1 MFFEKLKN
9 STAKNHILVF
19 IILSGFYFG
28 IIPTLSCLAEIGLE
42 IKPDQIPNHGKN
54 IKDFVPQGWILSDSV
69 QGELNPDGVKGAVLM
84 LIEIGAPK
92 SPESRPI
99 IVVLKKQIDG
109 KWQKIAIANRILLCH
124 LCGGMFFQPP
134 KKTIPVKLEKG
145 VIIIDQI
152 SGSRGVFQSLHRF
165 WFDQKLNQV
174 VLIGED
180 IQIRDRATGDS
191 NKQSI
196 NYLTGEKITEKYR
209 NNRKLGA
216 TGVLETKMY
225 SVPRSIQPIESI
237 DINKVQKEFFNTTEL
252 IN

>member
-1 MFFEKLKN
+1 ML
-9 STAKNHILVF
+9 SAKNHILVF
-19 IILSGFYFG
+19 IILCGFYFG
-28 IIPTLSCLAEIGLE
+28 IIPTFSSLAELGLE
-42 IKPDQIPNHGKN
+42 IKPNQIPNQGKN
-54 IKDFVPQGWILSDSV
+54 IKDFVPKGWILSDSV

-99 IVVLKKQIDG
+99 IIVLKKQSDG
-109 KWQKIAIANRILLCH
+109 KWQKLAIANRILLCH
-124 LCGGMFFQPP
+124 VCGGMFFRPP

-152 SGSRGVFQSLHRF
+152 RGSRGVFQSLHRF
-165 WFDQKLNQV
+165 WLDQKVNQV

-180 IQIRDRATGDS
+180 VQIRDRATGDS

-196 NYLTGEKITEKYR
+196 NYLTGEKITEKFR

-216 TGVLETKMY
+216 KSTLETKMY
-225 SVPRSIQPIESI
+225 SVPRSIQLIESI
-237 DINKVQKEFFNTTEL
+237 DINKVQKEFVNT
-252 IN
+252 IDRSDMPAF